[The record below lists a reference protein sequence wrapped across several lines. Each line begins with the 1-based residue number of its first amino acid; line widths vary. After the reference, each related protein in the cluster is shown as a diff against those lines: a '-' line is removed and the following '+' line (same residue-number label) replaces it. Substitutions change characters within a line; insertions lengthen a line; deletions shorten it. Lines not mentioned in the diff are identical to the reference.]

1 MTVGCPSPA
10 QSKNINFIS
19 SECPN
24 FEGMDGSVGTS
35 RETMSLFP
43 KAPPISLIFVGAKT
57 LHSCYILQKID

>member
-10 QSKNINFIS
+10 HSKNINFIG

-43 KAPPISLIFVGAKT
+43 KSLPISVIFLWALKHFIAVIYT
-57 LHSCYILQKID
+57 VEN